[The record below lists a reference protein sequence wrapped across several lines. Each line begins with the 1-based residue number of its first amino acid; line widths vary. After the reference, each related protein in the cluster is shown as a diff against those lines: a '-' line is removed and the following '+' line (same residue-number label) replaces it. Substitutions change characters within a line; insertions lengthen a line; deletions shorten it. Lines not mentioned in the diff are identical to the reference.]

1 VLRGAF
7 GATTGL
13 AFCIAVAPAIQ
24 FGIIGPFFHIEDDE
38 GWSSDAW
45 PTTLALSAL
54 WSSSHSCS
62 PSANRASP
70 RAGSTAHGRRP
81 AGCQAVHVAWR
92 PMSDDHARADSM
104 RPAILGIA
112 LDVAPS
118 LVAYYGLR
126 ALGTSEYV
134 ALLTATIVAGVKVCY
149 DAVKARRLDPFAG
162 FLMLNFGLSLAVG
175 LATSDAR
182 LLLAGN
188 TLVSG
193 IGGLLFLLSCI
204 VGRPL
209 TQVVSER
216 MEPDTEESEPGADA
230 YRRRVHVLLSA
241 MWGIGL
247 LVGMVVHLVVIFT
260 TSVDVANA
268 VTTVISIVWMTGL
281 TAATFAIGKRA
292 KARWERMHGP
302 REQRSSSQG

>member
-1 VLRGAF
+1 MS
-7 GATTGL
+7 
-13 AFCIAVAPAIQ
+13 
-24 FGIIGPFFHIEDDE
+24 ED
-38 GWSSDAW
+38 
-45 PTTLALSAL
+45 
-54 WSSSHSCS
+54 HS
-62 PSANRASP
+62 RA
-70 RAGSTAHGRRP
+70 
-81 AGCQAVHVAWR
+81 Q
-92 PMSDDHARADSM
+92 SM
-104 RPAILGIA
+104 RPAILGTV

-118 LVAYYGLR
+118 LIAYYGLR

-149 DAVKARRLDPFAG
+149 DAIKARRLDPFAG

-193 IGGLLFLLSCI
+193 IGGLLFLLSCV
-204 VGRPL
+204 VGKPL

-216 MEPDTEESEPGADA
+216 VEPEPGTEESEPGADA

-241 MWGIGL
+241 MWGVGL
-247 LVGMVVHLVVIFT
+247 LIGMVVHLVVIFT

-268 VTTVISIVWMTGL
+268 VTTVISIVWMTAL
-281 TAATFAIGKRA
+281 MVATFAVGKRA
-292 KARWERMHGP
+292 KTRWERLHGP

>member
-1 VLRGAF
+1 
-7 GATTGL
+7 
-13 AFCIAVAPAIQ
+13 
-24 FGIIGPFFHIEDDE
+24 
-38 GWSSDAW
+38 
-45 PTTLALSAL
+45 
-54 WSSSHSCS
+54 
-62 PSANRASP
+62 
-70 RAGSTAHGRRP
+70 
-81 AGCQAVHVAWR
+81 
-92 PMSDDHARADSM
+92 MSDEHSRTESM
-104 RPAILGIA
+104 RPAILNI
-112 LDVAPS
+112 LFDVAPS
-118 LVAYYGLR
+118 LIAYYGLR

-149 DAVKARRLDPFAG
+149 DAIKARKLDPFAG

-193 IGGLLFLLSCI
+193 IGGLLFLLSCV

-216 MEPDTEESEPGADA
+216 MEPEGEEDEPGAVA

-247 LVGMVVHLVVIFT
+247 LVGMVVHLAVIFT

-268 VTTVISIVWMTGL
+268 VTTVISIVWMTVL
-281 TAATFAIGKRA
+281 MVATFAIGKRA
-292 KARWERMHGP
+292 KARWERSHEPG
-302 REQRSSSQG
+302 EQRSARES